1 MPTWRSVI
9 RDAMRA
15 LKAIAPGD
23 DPSIDEL
30 SDGLVALQ
38 DVVLELHEARGPLR
52 DVDVPAPLFP
62 CDDPPSP
69 LTYVAGENQR
79 IRIQSGFTVT
89 VTVPNAIAMYDGF
102 DPYDYG
108 FDPATN
114 QWSAYVPQ
122 GTTGPADNIQWRQP
136 HDGARIEIV
145 GTTQQLFFYRADI
158 NQWVSAYDLRLD
170 GEVPVNGRYRGS
182 LGTLLA
188 ERLMEAL
195 SVNEPSPGF
204 AKRAVNARA
213 ILFNRVGVHRS
224 PVHTDYF

>member
-79 IRIQSGFTVT
+79 KPKV
-89 VTVPNAIAMYDGF
+89 VA
-102 DPYDYG
+102 
-108 FDPATN
+108 
-114 QWSAYVPQ
+114 WS
-122 GTTGPADNIQWRQP
+122 
-136 HDGARIEIV
+136 
-145 GTTQQLFFYRADI
+145 
-158 NQWVSAYDLRLD
+158 
-170 GEVPVNGRYRGS
+170 
-182 LGTLLA
+182 
-188 ERLMEAL
+188 
-195 SVNEPSPGF
+195 
-204 AKRAVNARA
+204 
-213 ILFNRVGVHRS
+213 VGV
-224 PVHTDYF
+224 T